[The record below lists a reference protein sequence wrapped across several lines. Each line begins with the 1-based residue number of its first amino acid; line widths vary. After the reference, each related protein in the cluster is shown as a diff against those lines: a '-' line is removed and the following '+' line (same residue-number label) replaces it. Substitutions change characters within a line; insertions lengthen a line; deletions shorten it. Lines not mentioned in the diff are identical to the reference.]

1 MNLFTDK
8 RERDGRR
15 VVCVCMHFISQQ
27 SLPFELSNSRSLKVE
42 LVDATDTTL
51 LLEQSSF
58 CKS

>member
-1 MNLFTDK
+1 MNLFKDK

-51 LLEQSSF
+51 LF
-58 CKS
+58 G